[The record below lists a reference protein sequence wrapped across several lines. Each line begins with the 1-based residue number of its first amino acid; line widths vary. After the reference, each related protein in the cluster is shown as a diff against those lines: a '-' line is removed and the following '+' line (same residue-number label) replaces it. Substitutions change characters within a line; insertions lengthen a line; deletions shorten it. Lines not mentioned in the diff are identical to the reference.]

1 MDEKE
6 TKAPETDPVSAEN
19 PEEGQQPVQEEKQEE
34 KKKGK
39 KKFIIILIILLL
51 LLLLLIGIVV
61 YLLFGRNEE
70 DNTVLEPDYASI
82 DVEENAEAIGDDDD
96 EKLEASEGGG
106 AVALVYSDEVT
117 VDLSAGTLTLYYQN
131 PTRSTQNIVVQV
143 IVTGSDDDEYLLAQ
157 SGILEPGY
165 MVTTLDLEEELDVTL
180 TSGVYSGIFRLLFYD
195 PDTGERAVVDTE
207 IPIDITVTDSSEE

>member
-1 MDEKE
+1 MLDEE
-6 TKAPETDPVSAEN
+6 NTKTPEAEAADTEKSTEAGEQ
-19 PEEGQQPVQEEKQEE
+19 PQQEEE

-51 LLLLLIGIVV
+51 LLLLFIGIIV
-61 YLLFGRNEE
+61 YLLFGRN
-70 DNTVLEPDYASI
+70 DDSNTVLEPDYASI
-82 DVEENAEAIGDDDD
+82 DVEENAEAIGDEDD

-117 VDLSAGTLTLYYQN
+117 VDLESETLTLYYQN
-131 PTRSTQNIVVQV
+131 PTRSTQNVVVQV
-143 IVTGSDDDEYLLAQ
+143 IVTGSEDDEYLLAQ

-180 TSGVYSGIFRLLFYD
+180 TSGVYSGVFRLLFYD

-207 IPIDITVTDSSEE
+207 IPIDITVSE

>member
-1 MDEKE
+1 MLDEE
-6 TKAPETDPVSAEN
+6 NTKTPETEAADTEKSTEAGEQP
-19 PEEGQQPVQEEKQEE
+19 QQEEE

-51 LLLLLIGIVV
+51 LLLLFIGIIV
-61 YLLFGRNEE
+61 YLLFGRN
-70 DNTVLEPDYASI
+70 DDSNTVLEPDYASI
-82 DVEENAEAIGDDDD
+82 DVEENAEAIGDEDD

-117 VDLSAGTLTLYYQN
+117 VDLESETLTLYYQN
-131 PTRSTQNIVVQV
+131 PTRSTQNVVVQV
-143 IVTGSDDDEYLLAQ
+143 IVTGSEDDEYLLAQ

-180 TSGVYSGIFRLLFYD
+180 TSGVYSGVFRLLFYD

-207 IPIDITVTDSSEE
+207 IPIDITVSE